1 MITSLEIGN
10 FKAFADTQ
18 RIPIRPLTLIFGA
31 NSAGKSSILHAL
43 ILAHEATTKGNL
55 DVFKTQVGGDSIDLG
70 GFRQYVHRRNDHN
83 RVSLSFELNTRDLW
97 SETRKQEV
105 VEVRNVGLFSAAPL
119 LEFFSPADTLTVN
132 VEIGLAQREILE
144 PKAVVNPKTQAIEWV
159 DVPTGKYET
168 GTAPKVLSYEL
179 RTSEGPMLRMSRRP
193 NDKMQLDILHQDH
206 SSVRKLIESL
216 ILSFTT
222 ATTVEDKDWEFL
234 ARGLG
239 DLVPELSADCDQL
252 LPKGI
257 LMQTAGSESAESAFF
272 PVAKGTRETDLIS
285 ALKFFV
291 PRTLNDLV
299 RTVYSLLESELNSLI
314 YLGPLR
320 SYPSRFL
327 HLSEDKD
334 PNWYAGGGHAW
345 DLVLRDGKLR
355 EKVNDWLSNEKKLS
369 TPYRLEVKKL
379 LELGD
384 FIEAIQRKLSGDELR
399 KLQGYMNQMMQQ
411 LDELEKK
418 HSKEI
423 QLTPEDHTQL
433 GKLFRLLR
441 EEKTEWEEGFPSKN
455 LEEMRERLIPYDV
468 ALGFDYDIEEF
479 IDDHLQTLLPIIT
492 TDVRGKEYLTLI
504 DQRTGTTVT
513 HRDVGIGISQVLPVL
528 VYSYA
533 NQEKT
538 IAIEQPEIHL
548 HPALQAELGDVFIK
562 SALGERK
569 NTFLI
574 ETHSEHLILRILRRI
589 RETSANKNHETPG
602 IRPDDV
608 SLLFVGPSKQGTEV
622 LQIRIDERGRLIDR
636 VPGGFFEE
644 DFTELF

>member
-1 MITSLEIGN
+1 MLTSLHLAN
-10 FKAFADTQ
+10 FKAFADEQ
-18 RIPIRPLTLIFGA
+18 RVPIRPLTLIFGA
-31 NSAGKSSILHAL
+31 NSAGKSSILHSL
-43 ILAHEATTKGNL
+43 ILAHEATAKGNL

-83 RVSLSFELNTRDLW
+83 RMSLSFGLNTTYLR
-97 SETRKQEV
+97 SQTRKQQV
-105 VEVRNVGLFSAAPL
+105 VAVPQVAMFLASPL
-119 LEFFSPADTLTVN
+119 VEFFSPADTLTVS

-144 PKAVVNPKTQAIEWV
+144 PKAIVNPKTQEIEWI

-179 RTSEGPMLRMSRRP
+179 RTSEGPILKMSRRP
-193 NDKMQLDILHQDH
+193 NDKMQLDIVNQDH
-206 SSVRKLIESL
+206 PTVRRLIESL

-222 ATTVEDKDWEFL
+222 TTTVGEKDWKSLTMGL
-234 ARGLG
+234 AN
-239 DLVPELSADCDQL
+239 LVPQLSAECEHL

-257 LMQTAGSESAESAFF
+257 DMQAEAQESPGSSLF

-285 ALKFFV
+285 ALQFFV
-291 PRTLNDLV
+291 PRTLNDLIAK
-299 RTVYSLLESELNSLI
+299 VYSLLESELHSLV

-327 HLSEDKD
+327 HLSEDND

-345 DLVLRDGKLR
+345 DLVLKDGKLR
-355 EKVNDWLSNEKKLS
+355 DKVNEWLSDDKKLS
-369 TPYRLEVKKL
+369 TPYLLEVKKL
-379 LELGD
+379 LELSD

-399 KLQGYMNQMMQQ
+399 KLQGYISQMMNQ
-411 LDELEKK
+411 LEKLVEQHGK
-418 HSKEI
+418 KIPPS
-423 QLTPEDHTQL
+423 PEDKAKF
-433 GKLFRLLR
+433 GKLGRLLG
-441 EEKTEWEEGFPSKN
+441 EKIEWEKGFPFQS
-455 LEEMRERLIPYDV
+455 LEEMKERLIPYDL
-468 ALGFDYDIEEF
+468 ALNFSYHVDEF

-492 TDVRGKEYLTLI
+492 SDVRGKEYLTLI

-548 HPALQAELGDVFIK
+548 HPALQAELGDVFIE

-569 NTFLI
+569 NTFLL
-574 ETHSEHLILRILRRI
+574 ETHSEHIILRILKRI
-589 RETSANKNHETPG
+589 RETSANKNSATPA
-602 IRPDDV
+602 IRPEDV
-608 SLLFVGPSKQGTEV
+608 SLLFVGPSKQGSEV

-644 DFTELF
+644 DFAELF

>member
-1 MITSLEIGN
+1 MITSLHLGN
-10 FKAFADTQ
+10 FKTFAETQ
-18 RIPIRPLTLIFGA
+18 HIPIRPLTLIFGA
-31 NSAGKSSILHAL
+31 NSAGKSSILHSL

-70 GFRQYVHRRNDHN
+70 GFRQYIHRRNDHS
-83 RVSLSFELNTRDLW
+83 RMSLSLSLNTKDLHG
-97 SETRKQEV
+97 EGRKKEIV
-105 VEVRNVGLFSAAPL
+105 AVRNVGIFHTSPFV
-119 LEFFSPADTLTVN
+119 EFFSSTDTLTVS

-144 PKAVVNPKTQAIEWV
+144 PKAIVNPKTQEIEWA

-168 GTAPKVLSYEL
+168 GTAPRALSYEL
-179 RTSEGPMLRMSRRP
+179 RTSEGSILRMSRRP
-193 NDKMQLDILHQDH
+193 NDKMQLDILNQDH
-206 SSVRKLIESL
+206 PIVRKLIESL
-216 ILSFTT
+216 IFSFTT
-222 ATTVEDKDWEFL
+222 ATTIGEKDWEFL
-234 ARGLG
+234 SRGLG
-239 DLVPELSADCDQL
+239 NLVPELSADCDHL
-252 LPKGI
+252 LPKAI
-257 LMQTAGSESAESAFF
+257 VTQTAGSESAESTLF
-272 PVAKGTRETDLIS
+272 PVAKGTRESDLIS

-299 RTVYSLLESELNSLI
+299 GRVYSLLESELNSLI

-327 HLSEDKD
+327 HLTEDND

-345 DLVLRDGKLR
+345 DLVLKDTDLR
-355 EKVNDWLSNEKKLS
+355 EKVNGWLSDEKKLS
-369 TPYRLEVKKL
+369 TPYLLQVKKL

-384 FIEAIQRKLSGDELR
+384 FIEAIQTKLSGDELR
-399 KLQGYMNQMMQQ
+399 RLQGYMNQMMQQ

-418 HSKEI
+418 HSKKVP
-423 QLTPEDHTQL
+423 LTPEDHAKLGQL
-433 GKLFRLLR
+433 ARLLR
-441 EEKTEWEEGFPSKN
+441 GEKTEWEEGFPSKN
-455 LEEMRERLIPYDV
+455 LEDMRERLIPYDV
-468 ALGFDYDIEEF
+468 ALGFDYNIEEF

-492 TDVRGKEYLTLI
+492 SDVRGKEYLTLI

-533 NQEKT
+533 NQGKT

-548 HPALQAELGDVFIK
+548 HPALQAELGDVFIE

-569 NTFLI
+569 NTFLL
-574 ETHSEHLILRILRRI
+574 ETHSEHIILRILKRI
-589 RETSANKNHETPG
+589 REASANKNSGRPA
-602 IRPDDV
+602 IRPEDV
-608 SLLFVGPSKQGTEV
+608 SLLFVGPGKQGSEV

-644 DFTELF
+644 DFAELF